1 MRRIMLQAFRYSLIS
16 MLLACICSAQ
26 SVIHLKAGDIR
37 TDPDA
42 VVTEITNPA
51 GDGPGHLILQFREHP
66 TRATIR
72 ALRRRGIHV
81 LGDVP
86 DNGLLV
92 SLEHSANIAPLGA
105 QYAGAID
112 PGSKI

>member
-1 MRRIMLQAFRYSLIS
+1 MRRIMLLVFRYFLVAT
-16 MLLACICSAQ
+16 LLAGLCSAQ
-26 SVIHLKAGDIR
+26 SAIHLKTGDIQ

-51 GDGPGHLILQFREHP
+51 ADGAGHLLLQFREHP

-72 ALRRRGIHV
+72 ALRRRGVHV

-92 SLEHSANIAPLGA
+92 SLEHPANIAA
-105 QYAGAID
+105 
-112 PGSKI
+112 